1 MDAKLSSIG
10 GPETAVEARRQ
21 ARVRAAEDTRQ
32 SEKPGGWE
40 ECPGELEPRESARVW
55 RMDAKKQL
63 QGKL

>member
-32 SEKPGGWE
+32 SEKPGG
-40 ECPGELEPRESARVW
+40 
-55 RMDAKKQL
+55 
-63 QGKL
+63 